1 MLDPLSLRYF
11 AVVASAG
18 TVSSAARRLHA
29 SQPSVSRRIHQLES
43 ELDASLFERTP
54 KGMTLTAAGRAV
66 LAYTDEMLRLTDQ
79 VRHTAQNV
87 LGTDTNVVR
96 IGLYPAAAPVFVSV
110 LHRLRRI
117 APWLDV
123 QPTVDKPAALLDALR
138 KNAIDIALPG
148 YAKPELLSE
157 FAGIKVTSVRLLYV
171 LWEGHPLAE
180 RKRLR
185 LGDLHGEKFIVLHE
199 LDFPG
204 CHALVVE
211 LCRQAGFRASIAA
224 EARDMADAV
233 ALVAARRGI
242 TLLPPS
248 ALVGPLVR
256 AVRLLPC
263 ETRVDWFAF
272 WNDTNGN
279 PNLATVIRTLR
290 RAKPAHWPGKQ
301 LVAD

>member
-29 SQPSVSRRIHQLES
+29 SQPAVSRRIHQLES
-43 ELDASLFERTP
+43 ELDAPLFERTP
-54 KGMTLTAAGRAV
+54 KGMTLTPAGRAV

-79 VRHTAQNV
+79 VRHSAHKV
-87 LGTDTNVVR
+87 LGTDTRVVR
-96 IGLYPAAAPVFVSV
+96 IGLYPAAAPVFVAA
-110 LHRLRRI
+110 LQRLRRI
-117 APWLDV
+117 APGLIV
-123 QPTVDKPAALLDALR
+123 EPTVDKPAALLEALR

-171 LWEGHPLAE
+171 LWKDHPLAE

-185 LGDLHGEKFIVLHE
+185 LRELHGEKFIVLNE

-204 CHALVVE
+204 CHTLVTE
-211 LCRQAGFRASIAA
+211 LCHEAGFRITIAA
-224 EARDMADAV
+224 EARDMPEAV

-248 ALVGPLVR
+248 ALVGPLLK
-256 AVRLLPC
+256 AVRVLPC
-263 ETRVDWFAF
+263 EAHADWFAF
-272 WNDTNGN
+272 WNDSNGN
-279 PNLATVIRTLR
+279 PSLRTVIRMLR
-290 RAKPAHWPGKQ
+290 RAKPASWPGKR
-301 LVAD
+301 A